1 MVSELSHAN
10 PVFIIAERGRDQ
22 ARQSL
27 CNRACRSTTPT
38 ILAIPLCGNKAR
50 HPADPSPYRGF
61 VFQTRAKARD
71 YIRGILLFKASFDLL
86 EQKPQRP
93 LPLRDEEHPEGHA
106 EMKLGRVRR
115 GCDQNTEGA
124 VE

>member
-1 MVSELSHAN
+1 MPTQSSSSPSEGVIRRAR
-10 PVFIIAERGRDQ
+10 VCATVRADQ
-22 ARQSL
+22 LPQRFWL
-27 CNRACRSTTPT
+27 Y
-38 ILAIPLCGNKAR
+38 PLCGNKAR

-93 LPLRDEEHPEGHA
+93 LPLRDEEHLERHA